1 MNTQTT
7 NPSRAANTWTHF
19 SRTVRGFF
27 GAPITAGL
35 TAALFFIVVM
45 AGCRKEVPGIV
56 SVCNA
61 PTVIRTTPTN
71 GGTNEPL
78 NKTNGV
84 SSVAAVKL
92 ITATFSTPM
101 DPNTINGATFTVQQG
116 GISYP
121 GSVSYTDTTA
131 IFVLPNGLSP
141 SLSYTC
147 TITTGARDLAGIP
160 LASNYVWTFSTIAT
174 GTPILVA
181 PADASV
187 NQATTPMMIWNAVA
201 GANTYRLQLSTNSSF
216 ASMVYDDSTRTNT
229 SQSVPGL
236 AVGTTYYWRVD
247 SKISGGT
254 SAYSSVWSFTTIGTP
269 AAPVLIAPLD
279 VAINIATSPNLSWN
293 ASPGA
298 ATYHLQVSTSNTFAV
313 MLFDDSTLTGTS
325 QSINGLSLAT
335 GYYWRVNAK
344 NVAGTS
350 AYSSRSFT
358 TIAAGTPTLVAP
370 LNGALSQSTN
380 PTLIW
385 NLVPGANTYR
395 LQVSTSN
402 TFAATIYDDSTRTVT
417 SQAISGLTVGT
428 TYYWRVNSKT
438 SGTASAYSDVWSFT
452 TIAVPTA
459 PVLVAPVNTAI
470 NQLTNP
476 TLIWNG
482 VVGAATYR
490 LQVSTSNTF
499 VTTIYDDSTRT
510 IGSQAIS
517 GLAVGTTYYW
527 RVNAKN
533 AAGTSSYSIVWS
545 FATVTVPAVP
555 VLVVPVDAAINQ
567 PTNPILIWNGV
578 PGAATYRL
586 QVSTG
591 NTFATTVY
599 DDSTRTTA
607 SQAISGLAVGT
618 TYYWRVNAKNAAGTG
633 GYSIVWSFTTVTV
646 PAAPV
651 LVVPL
656 NAAVNQPTN
665 PTLIWNGVPGAAT
678 YRLQVSTGNTFATTV
693 YDDSTRT
700 TTSQAISGL
709 SIGTTYYWRVNTKNA
724 AGTSNYS
731 TIWSFTTIVVP
742 AAPSLVTPLNASINQ
757 ASNPTLVWNA
767 VAGADTYRLQVSI
780 SNTFGTTIY
789 NDSTRTTTSQAISG
803 LGAGT
808 TYYWRLNA
816 KNVAGTSAYSAVW
829 SFTTATAPSAPSLVS
844 PLNAAVNQPV
854 NPTLIWNGVSG
865 ANTYRLQVS
874 TVNTFATTV
883 YDDSTRVNTSQ
894 ALSGLTV
901 GTTYYWRVNA
911 KDASGTSV
919 YSTVWNFK
927 TIAAPSVPILSAPVN
942 GASSVSAS
950 PKLSW
955 LASTGADTYR
965 LQVST
970 DSTFTGTQFD
980 DSSLTSISHTIAG
993 LTSGNIY
1000 YWRVNAKNSSGT
1012 SAYSTRWS
1020 FKTGAGSLGSAG
1032 TFGIMATSAVTNTG
1046 NSIINGDVSLN
1057 PGTSITG
1064 FTFSTSPGP
1073 GVVNGAVHIND
1084 GVSAQARADLLA
1096 TYNYATNLPAGT
1108 TITGGADL
1116 GALYPGGMPPGTY
1129 TSGSTML
1136 VSTPLV
1142 LDAGGDANAVWVFQI
1157 GSSLTTGANV
1167 SLLNGAQAKNV
1178 FWVPVF
1184 DATIGVGTI
1193 FYGTI
1198 VSGRDVTA
1206 VTGAIVNGRILAGAT
1221 TAGTIALQDATVNVP
1236 AP

>member
-1 MNTQTT
+1 MNTQTI
-7 NPSRAANTWTHF
+7 NPSRVANTWTHF

-35 TAALFFIVVM
+35 TAALFVIVVM

-61 PTVIRTTPTN
+61 PTVIRTTPAN

-78 NKTNGV
+78 NKTNGATG
-84 SSVAAVKL
+84 VAAVKL

-101 DPNTINGATFTVQQG
+101 DPNTISGSTFTVQQG

-121 GSVSYTDTTA
+121 GTVSYTDTTA
-131 IFVLPNGLSP
+131 IFVLPNGLAP
-141 SLSYTC
+141 SLTYTC
-147 TITTGARDLAGIP
+147 TITTGVRDLAGIA
-160 LASNYVWTFSTIAT
+160 LASNYVWTFSTLAT
-174 GTPILVA
+174 GTPTLVA

-187 NQATTPMMIWNAVA
+187 NQATTPMMIWNAVP
-201 GANTYRLQLSTNSSF
+201 GANTYRLQLSTSNTF
-216 ASMVYDDSTRTNT
+216 ATTLYDDSTRTNT
-229 SQSVPGL
+229 TQSVPGL
-236 AVGTTYYWRVD
+236 TIGTTYYWRVD

-254 SAYSSVWSFTTIGTP
+254 SAYSNVWSFTTIGMP

-279 VAINIATSPNLSWN
+279 AAINIATSPSLSWN

-298 ATYHLQVSTSNTFAV
+298 ATYRLQVSTSNTFAV
-313 MLFDDSTLTGTS
+313 MLFDDSTLAGTS

-335 GYYWRVNAK
+335 VYYWRVNAK
-344 NVAGTS
+344 NTAGTS

-370 LNGALSQSTN
+370 LNGALNQSTN
-380 PTLIW
+380 PTLVW
-385 NLVPGANTYR
+385 NAVPGANTYR

-402 TFAATIYDDSTRTVT
+402 TFAAAIYDDSTRTVP

-438 SGTASAYSDVWSFT
+438 SGATSAYSDIWSFT
-452 TIAVPTA
+452 TIAVPAA
-459 PVLVAPVNTAI
+459 PVLLAPANSAI
-470 NQLTNP
+470 NQATNP

-482 VVGAATYR
+482 VAGAATYR
-490 LQVSTSNTF
+490 LQVSTSNAF
-499 VTTIYDDSTRT
+499 ATTIYDDSTRT
-510 IGSQAIS
+510 VASQAIS
-517 GLAVGTTYYW
+517 GLTVGTTYYW

-533 AAGTSSYSIVWS
+533 AAGTS
-545 FATVTVPAVP
+545 
-555 VLVVPVDAAINQ
+555 
-567 PTNPILIWNGV
+567 
-578 PGAATYRL
+578 
-586 QVSTG
+586 
-591 NTFATTVY
+591 
-599 DDSTRTTA
+599 
-607 SQAISGLAVGT
+607 
-618 TYYWRVNAKNAAGTG
+618 
-633 GYSIVWSFTTVTV
+633 GYSIIWSFTTVTV

-651 LVVPL
+651 LVVPVD
-656 NAAVNQPTN
+656 AAVNQPTN

-700 TTSQAISGL
+700 TTSQSISGL
-709 SIGTTYYWRVNTKNA
+709 TIGTTYYWRVNTKNA

-731 TIWSFTTIVVP
+731 TVWSFTTIVVP
-742 AAPSLVTPLNASINQ
+742 TAPSLVTPLNAAINQ
-757 ASNPTLVWNA
+757 PANPTLVWNA
-767 VAGADTYRLQVSI
+767 VAGAATYRLQVST
-780 SNTFGTTIY
+780 SNTFGTTVY
-789 NDSTRTTTSQAISG
+789 NDSTRTNTSQSISG
-803 LGAGT
+803 LAAGT

-816 KNVAGTSAYSAVW
+816 KNVAGTSGYSAVW
-829 SFTTATAPSAPSLVS
+829 SFTTATVPSAPTLVS
-844 PLNAAVNQPV
+844 PLNAAVSQPV
-854 NPTLIWNGVSG
+854 NPTLIWNGVPD
-865 ANTYRLQVS
+865 ADTYRLQVS

-901 GTTYYWRVNA
+901 GTTYYWRVNP

-927 TIAAPSVPILSAPVN
+927 TISAPSVPILSAPVN
-942 GASSVSAS
+942 GASNVSAS
-950 PKLSW
+950 PRLSW

-970 DSTFTGTQFD
+970 DSTFTNTQFD

-1020 FKTGAGSLGSAG
+1020 FTTGAGSLGSAG

-1096 TYNYATNLPAGT
+1096 TYNYATNLPSGT
-1108 TITGGADL
+1108 IITGGADL
-1116 GALYPGGMPPGTY
+1116 GALYPGGIPPGTY

-1142 LDAGGDANAVWVFQI
+1142 LDAGGDANAIWVFQI

-1178 FWVPVF
+1178 FWVPVL